1 MNGGSLD
8 IASGSEIPPIF
19 ARLQNAQVRVIA
31 VYKDD
36 VNNQV
41 VLVPKGSTI
50 RSIADL
56 KGKRVGYLRATTT
69 HYYLLRM
76 LEEAGLSFS
85 DIQATSLAPR
95 DGFAAFNAGSLDAWA
110 IYGYNVPLAISQA
123 GARVLKNAN
132 GYLSGNYLYYGHPA
146 ILADPQRRAASAD
159 LLVRL
164 QRACTWF
171 GQHQDAYA
179 KVLSTEL
186 RVPEEA
192 IRLARIATR
201 ARRVASPASRRR
213 ISPASSRW
221 PIPLRVPP
229 SSNGMSTSHRYGP
242 TPSTPRSPAVRERA
256 HVEPSSE
263 HSMTQALRP
272 DRLRAFVGRIA
283 SLVDEARARSASA
296 RSRRRRAARADRP
309 RRLAARRLRAA
320 RSRAL
325 SAIPVARGL
334 AAAFFSRQFRL
345 GTGAGDAGARSHRL
359 GFDRRAARRGNC
371 SGLSYRRR
379 TARWTKTARHSASTP
394 ARWMRCRRAS
404 AIFIA

>member
-1 MNGGSLD
+1 MSALPAAATVALLGASTSLVSTAAQAASAATGNTDSHLDLSKVRLRVATYKGGDATLLKTAGLADTPYTIDWSEFQSGNAMIEAMNGGSLD

-41 VLVPKGSTI
+41 VLVPKDSTI
-50 RSIADL
+50 RSIGDL

-76 LEEAGLSFS
+76 LEEAGLSFG

-146 ILADPQRRAASAD
+146 VLADPQRRAACAD

-171 GQHQDAYA
+171 GQHQDTYA
-179 KVLSTEL
+179 KVLSAEL

-192 IRLARIATR
+192 ILSLYRNQSQ
-201 ARRVASPASRRR
+201 ARRITGVTAA
-213 ISPASSRW
+213 
-221 PIPLRVPP
+221 
-229 SSNGMSTSHRYGP
+229 
-242 TPSTPRSPAVRERA
+242 
-256 HVEPSSE
+256 
-263 HSMTQALRP
+263 
-272 DRLRAFVGRIA
+272 DIA
-283 SLVDEARARSASA
+283 SEQRVADTFARTAV
-296 RSRRRRAARADRP
+296 
-309 RRLAARRLRAA
+309 
-320 RSRAL
+320 
-325 SAIPVARGL
+325 I
-334 AAAFFSRQFRL
+334 
-345 GTGAGDAGARSHRL
+345 
-359 GFDRRAARRGNC
+359 DRRVDVAPLWTDTFNAALAHG
-371 SGLSYRRR
+371 
-379 TARWTKTARHSASTP
+379 A
-394 ARWMRCRRAS
+394 
-404 AIFIA
+404 

>member
-1 MNGGSLD
+1 MTQRFDSPVSLRRRRLVSALPVALSASFLGAAGTGLISTTAAAATPAASEKTDPPVDLSKVRLRVATYKGGDATLLKTAGLADTPYAIDWSEFQSGNAMVEAMNGGSLD

-132 GYLSGNYLYYGHPA
+132 GYLSGNYLYYGHPSV
-146 ILADPQRRAASAD
+146 LADPQRRAASAD

-179 KVLSTEL
+179 KALSAEL

-192 IRLARIATR
+192 IRSLYRNQSQ
-201 ARRVASPASRRR
+201 ARRVTGVTAA
-213 ISPASSRW
+213 
-221 PIPLRVPP
+221 
-229 SSNGMSTSHRYGP
+229 
-242 TPSTPRSPAVRERA
+242 
-256 HVEPSSE
+256 
-263 HSMTQALRP
+263 
-272 DRLRAFVGRIA
+272 DIA
-283 SLVDEARARSASA
+283 SEQQVADTFARAAVIDRHVDVAPLWTDTFN
-296 RSRRRRAARADRP
+296 AA
-309 RRLAARRLRAA
+309 L
-320 RSRAL
+320 
-325 SAIPVARGL
+325 ARG
-334 AAAFFSRQFRL
+334 A
-345 GTGAGDAGARSHRL
+345 
-359 GFDRRAARRGNC
+359 
-371 SGLSYRRR
+371 
-379 TARWTKTARHSASTP
+379 
-394 ARWMRCRRAS
+394 
-404 AIFIA
+404 

>member
-1 MNGGSLD
+1 MTQRFDTPVSPRRRRLVAALPAVTWLGASGGLMSAAASGATPATNQSTADPTAQHLDLSKVRLRVATYKGGDATLLKTAGLADTPYTIDWAEFQSGNAMVEAMNGGALD

-76 LEEAGLSFS
+76 LEEAGLSFN

-110 IYGYNVPLAISQA
+110 IYGYNVPLAISRS

-146 ILADPQRRAASAD
+146 TLTEPLRRAASAD

-179 KVLSTEL
+179 KVLSAEL

-192 IRLARIATR
+192 IVSLYRNQSQLRRIAGTT
-201 ARRVASPASRRR
+201 AA
-213 ISPASSRW
+213 
-221 PIPLRVPP
+221 
-229 SSNGMSTSHRYGP
+229 
-242 TPSTPRSPAVRERA
+242 
-256 HVEPSSE
+256 
-263 HSMTQALRP
+263 
-272 DRLRAFVGRIA
+272 DIA
-283 SLVDEARARSASA
+283 SEQQVADTFARAGVIDRHVDVAPLWTDTFN
-296 RSRRRRAARADRP
+296 AA
-309 RRLAARRLRAA
+309 LAH
-320 RSRAL
+320 
-325 SAIPVARGL
+325 
-334 AAAFFSRQFRL
+334 
-345 GTGAGDAGARSHRL
+345 GA
-359 GFDRRAARRGNC
+359 
-371 SGLSYRRR
+371 
-379 TARWTKTARHSASTP
+379 
-394 ARWMRCRRAS
+394 
-404 AIFIA
+404 

>member
-1 MNGGSLD
+1 MTQRFDPPVSLRRRRLMSALPAAATMALLGASTSLVPAAARAASAATGNNDLHLDLSKVRLRVATYKGGDATLLKTAGLADTPYTIDWSEFQSGNAMIEAMNGGSLD

-146 ILADPQRRAASAD
+146 VLADPQRRAASAD

-192 IRLARIATR
+192 ILSLYRNQSQ
-201 ARRVASPASRRR
+201 ARRITGVTAA
-213 ISPASSRW
+213 
-221 PIPLRVPP
+221 
-229 SSNGMSTSHRYGP
+229 
-242 TPSTPRSPAVRERA
+242 
-256 HVEPSSE
+256 
-263 HSMTQALRP
+263 
-272 DRLRAFVGRIA
+272 DIA
-283 SLVDEARARSASA
+283 SEQQVADTFARAAV
-296 RSRRRRAARADRP
+296 
-309 RRLAARRLRAA
+309 
-320 RSRAL
+320 
-325 SAIPVARGL
+325 I
-334 AAAFFSRQFRL
+334 
-345 GTGAGDAGARSHRL
+345 
-359 GFDRRAARRGNC
+359 DRRVDVALLWTDTFNAALAHG
-371 SGLSYRRR
+371 
-379 TARWTKTARHSASTP
+379 T
-394 ARWMRCRRAS
+394 
-404 AIFIA
+404 

>member
-1 MNGGSLD
+1 MAALSTALPAAAWLGAGSGLIASSAIAATPTPDTATGPRPDLSKVRLRVATYKGGDATLLKTAGLAETPYTIDWSEFQSGNAMVEAMNGGSLD

-50 RSIADL
+50 RSIAGL

-76 LEEAGLSFS
+76 LEDAGLSFS

-146 ILADPQRRAASAD
+146 TLADPLRRAASAD

-179 KVLSTEL
+179 KVLSAEL

-192 IRLARIATR
+192 ILSLYRNQSQ
-201 ARRVASPASRRR
+201 ARRVTGITAA
-213 ISPASSRW
+213 
-221 PIPLRVPP
+221 
-229 SSNGMSTSHRYGP
+229 
-242 TPSTPRSPAVRERA
+242 
-256 HVEPSSE
+256 
-263 HSMTQALRP
+263 
-272 DRLRAFVGRIA
+272 DIA
-283 SLVDEARARSASA
+283 SEQQVADTFARAAVIE
-296 RSRRRRAARADRP
+296 RRVDVAPLWTDTFNAA
-309 RRLAARRLRAA
+309 LAH
-320 RSRAL
+320 
-325 SAIPVARGL
+325 
-334 AAAFFSRQFRL
+334 
-345 GTGAGDAGARSHRL
+345 GA
-359 GFDRRAARRGNC
+359 
-371 SGLSYRRR
+371 
-379 TARWTKTARHSASTP
+379 
-394 ARWMRCRRAS
+394 
-404 AIFIA
+404 

>member
-1 MNGGSLD
+1 MTQRFNSPVSLRRRRLVSALPAALLGAAGTGLISTTAAAATPAASEKSDPPVDLSKVRLRVATYKGGDATLLKTAGLAATPYTIDWSEFQSGNAMVEAMNGGSLD

-76 LEEAGLSFS
+76 LEEAGLSFN

-132 GYLSGNYLYYGHPA
+132 GYLSGNYLYYGHPSV
-146 ILADPQRRAASAD
+146 LADPQRRAASAD

-164 QRACTWF
+164 QRACAWF
-171 GQHQDAYA
+171 SQHQDAYA
-179 KVLSTEL
+179 KVLSAEL

-192 IRLARIATR
+192 IRSLYRNQSQP
-201 ARRVASPASRRR
+201 RRVTGITAA
-213 ISPASSRW
+213 
-221 PIPLRVPP
+221 
-229 SSNGMSTSHRYGP
+229 
-242 TPSTPRSPAVRERA
+242 
-256 HVEPSSE
+256 
-263 HSMTQALRP
+263 
-272 DRLRAFVGRIA
+272 DIA
-283 SLVDEARARSASA
+283 SEQQVADTFARAAVIDRHVDVAPLWTDTFNAALARSA
-296 RSRRRRAARADRP
+296 
-309 RRLAARRLRAA
+309 
-320 RSRAL
+320 
-325 SAIPVARGL
+325 
-334 AAAFFSRQFRL
+334 
-345 GTGAGDAGARSHRL
+345 
-359 GFDRRAARRGNC
+359 
-371 SGLSYRRR
+371 
-379 TARWTKTARHSASTP
+379 
-394 ARWMRCRRAS
+394 
-404 AIFIA
+404 

>member
-1 MNGGSLD
+1 MTQRFDTPVSLRRRRLVAALPAVTWLGASGGLMSSAASGATSATTQTTADPTTQHLDLSKVRLRVATYKGGDATLLKTAGLADTPYTIDWAEFQSGNAMVEAMNGGSLD

-76 LEEAGLSFS
+76 LEEAGLSFN

-110 IYGYNVPLAISQA
+110 IYGYNVPLAISRS

-132 GYLSGNYLYYGHPA
+132 GYLSGNYLYYGHPTT
-146 ILADPQRRAASAD
+146 LTEPLQRAASAD

-164 QRACTWF
+164 QRACAWF
-171 GQHQDAYA
+171 SQHQDAYA
-179 KVLSTEL
+179 KVLSAEL

-192 IRLARIATR
+192 IVSLYRNQSQPRRIAGTT
-201 ARRVASPASRRR
+201 AA
-213 ISPASSRW
+213 
-221 PIPLRVPP
+221 
-229 SSNGMSTSHRYGP
+229 
-242 TPSTPRSPAVRERA
+242 
-256 HVEPSSE
+256 
-263 HSMTQALRP
+263 
-272 DRLRAFVGRIA
+272 DIA
-283 SLVDEARARSASA
+283 SEQQVADTFARAGVIDRHVDVAPLWTEIFN
-296 RSRRRRAARADRP
+296 AA
-309 RRLAARRLRAA
+309 LAH
-320 RSRAL
+320 
-325 SAIPVARGL
+325 
-334 AAAFFSRQFRL
+334 
-345 GTGAGDAGARSHRL
+345 GA
-359 GFDRRAARRGNC
+359 
-371 SGLSYRRR
+371 
-379 TARWTKTARHSASTP
+379 
-394 ARWMRCRRAS
+394 
-404 AIFIA
+404 